1 MCLVIKHRDPNKL
14 PFKNGRLTA
23 YKVLRVNQFSELV
36 PVYQYRFIYN
46 PGFNKAIGKVE
57 IEFDYDFVKD
67 ITREI
72 INDGAIHVCLSKNST
87 KSHADIRCVVV
98 PVTCYKKDFIAFGKY
113 GEACFSQV
121 YLTKENYKKAL
132 KAKSRYELLK

>member
-36 PVYQYRFIYN
+36 PVYQSKFRYN

-57 IEFDYDFVKD
+57 IEFDYQDK
-67 ITREI
+67 IRKM
-72 INDGAIHVCLSKNST
+72 INGGAIHVCLSKNST

-121 YLTKENYKKAL
+121 FLTKENYRKAL